1 MSRIVAFPSASG
13 NLPYNGEIDLR
24 GEMFRLFHGSAQESP
39 KSHKVLFRRAR
50 RDTNH
55 KLIACSCVDAITR
68 EPDIDYNC
76 PYCSPYS
83 DGYLWD
89 EEWVDCRR
97 MFVRPT
103 STGMVVRE
111 QYEGLGEFN
120 VAAVIYWFEVG
131 VVPTMA
137 DRVLEMAY
145 NTEGEILIPYV
156 RDRMYRPDF
165 ITPFRGDYGRVEY
178 YALYCMQKDSIDI
191 GGL

>member
-1 MSRIVAFPSASG
+1 
-13 NLPYNGEIDLR
+13 
-24 GEMFRLFHGSAQESP
+24 
-39 KSHKVLFRRAR
+39 
-50 RDTNH
+50 
-55 KLIACSCVDAITR
+55 
-68 EPDIDYNC
+68 
-76 PYCSPYS
+76 
-83 DGYLWD
+83 
-89 EEWVDCRR
+89 
-97 MFVRPT
+97 
-103 STGMVVRE
+103 MVVRE